1 MSGVKIEHIA
11 MYVNEL
17 DGGRKFFEKYFN
29 AESSEKH
36 HNTKTNF
43 QSYFLCFESGPRL
56 EIMARPDITDED
68 KSLQRTGY
76 IHLAFSVGSRKNV
89 DALTKQLKSDG
100 YEIISGPRITGDGYY
115 ESCVAG
121 FENNLI
127 EITV

>member
-1 MSGVKIEHIA
+1 MSEIKIEHIA
-11 MYVNEL
+11 MYVNDL

-29 AESSEKH
+29 AESSEKY

-43 QSYFLCFESGPRL
+43 QSYFLSFESGARL
-56 EIMARPDITDED
+56 EIMTRTDIPDKD

-89 DALTKQLKSDG
+89 DTLTSRLQSDG
-100 YEIISGPRITGDGYY
+100 YEVISGPRITGDGYY